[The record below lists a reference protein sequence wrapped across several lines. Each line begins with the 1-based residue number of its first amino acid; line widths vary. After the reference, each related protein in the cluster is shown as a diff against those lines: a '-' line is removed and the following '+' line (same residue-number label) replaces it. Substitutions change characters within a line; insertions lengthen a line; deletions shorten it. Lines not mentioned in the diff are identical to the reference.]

1 MINLPFEEYAPY
13 RILAIFILAMFYS
26 IYLAKAWLQKRQ
38 GIRTHQIGKGKERRV
53 QMVETVMGIVTVS
66 IIPVQLLSI
75 IFGWNHLPANVRFT
89 GFCVGVIGDLIFL
102 ISVLCMKDSWRA
114 GIPDKDKTKLVTDGI
129 YRYSRNPAFLGFDLQ
144 YIGILLIYFNLLTLI
159 FTMFA
164 VTMLHLQILQE
175 EQYLTA
181 TFGAEYQEYRRRVF
195 RYLGRR
201 KAALCSR

>member
-1 MINLPFEEYAPY
+1 MINLPLEEYAPY
-13 RILAIFILAMFYS
+13 RILALFILVMFYS

-38 GIRTHQIGKGKERRV
+38 GIQTHQIGKGKERRV

-75 IFGWNHLPANVRFT
+75 IFGWSHLPAN
-89 GFCVGVIGDLIFL
+89 
-102 ISVLCMKDSWRA
+102 
-114 GIPDKDKTKLVTDGI
+114 
-129 YRYSRNPAFLGFDLQ
+129 LGFDLQ
-144 YIGILLIYFNLLTLI
+144 YIGILLLYFNLLTLI

-164 VTMLHLQILQE
+164 VIMLHLQILQE

-181 TFGAEYQEYRRRVF
+181 TFGEEYQAYRRQVF

-201 KAALCSR
+201 KQGEYLEC